1 MCDWRRIFC
10 RLSATTLHGLPALI
24 GLVSLLAGCAGT
36 PKVFKEPMVPA
47 RPSETVHSPPP
58 PASVPESAPPELPGN
73 WEELAQG
80 LTLADIIEIGLSN
93 NPNTRA
99 TWLAAR
105 AAAAQVGIDRADYLP
120 QLDLDAEVSHVT
132 QSAVGGRFSFSQ
144 DVYGASATFQ
154 LLLFDFGG
162 RSAKL
167 DEAWAGLLAA
177 DWGHNAAIQNVV
189 LAIEEAYFSYLDAK
203 AQLEEADAT
212 IREMQTNLDAARE
225 RQQVGVSTVADV
237 LQAQTSLSSA
247 QLGRQSLAGQIE
259 VQRGALATAMGIPA
273 NTAFDLGTLPAEVGA
288 LEISEAVEPLIDKAL
303 ASRPDLSQARWQ
315 AEEAASHLRSVKAQ
329 GLPTISATATGQRT
343 YYFPEKFGKHDNNW
357 SAALLLHFPLF
368 TGFAHTFEVKKAE
381 AEYET
386 AQTQVTSLE
395 QQVILDVWSSY
406 ADLKTAAQSIKTS
419 RDLLA
424 SAEASN
430 RVSLAQY
437 KQGVGSILDLLTTQ
451 ASLALAR
458 AQEIQSRSDWF
469 LALARLAR
477 ATGSLTP
484 TLTPGGETL
493 LPKAENGEDEEAEQ
507 P

>member
-10 RLSATTLHGLPALI
+10 RLSATTLHRLPAWI

-36 PKVFKEPMVPA
+36 PKVFKEPMIPA

-73 WEELAQG
+73 WEELAQS
-80 LTLADIIEIGLSN
+80 LTLADIIEIGLTN

-120 QLDLDAEVSHVT
+120 KLDLDAEVSHVT

-177 DWGHNAAIQNVV
+177 NWAHNAEIQNVV
-189 LAIEEAYFSYLDAK
+189 LAIEAAYYSYLNAK
-203 AQLEEADAT
+203 ALLAEADAT
-212 IREMQTNLDAARE
+212 VRSAEVNLDAARKRHE
-225 RQQVGVSTVADV
+225 VGVATIADV
-237 LQAQTSLSSA
+237 LQAQTSLSRA
-247 QLGRQSLAGQIE
+247 KLARESLAGQIE
-259 VQRGALATAMGIPA
+259 VQRGVLATAMGIPA
-273 NTAFDLGTLPAEVGA
+273 NTAFDLGTLPAEVA
-288 LEISEAVEPLIDKAL
+288 VLEVSEAVEPLIEKAL
-303 ASRPDLSQARWQ
+303 SSRPDLAQARWQ
-315 AEEAASHLRSVKAQ
+315 TEQAASHLRRVKAE
-329 GLPTISATATGQRT
+329 GYPTISANAFGERT
-343 YYFPEKFGKHDNNW
+343 YYFPEAFEKHDNNW
-357 SAALLLHFPLF
+357 SAALLMHFPLF
-368 TGFAHTFEVKKAE
+368 TGFAHTFDVKKAE
-381 AEYET
+381 AELEST
-386 AQTQVTSLE
+386 QTQVTSLE
-395 QQVILDVWSSY
+395 QQVILDVWNSY
-406 ADLKTAAQSIKTS
+406 ADLKTSAQRIKTS
-419 RDLLA
+419 RDLVA
-424 SAEASN
+424 SAEESN

-437 KQGVGSILDLLTTQ
+437 KQGVGNILDLLTTQ

-458 AQEIQSRSDWF
+458 AQEIESRSDWF

-477 ATGSLTP
+477 ATGSLEP
-484 TLTPGGETL
+484 SLTPESKTL
-493 LPKAENGEDEEAEQ
+493 LPKVENGEDEPAAQ